1 MRAKGMWTPS
11 RKAPVP
17 PVEVSRLLLAALVA
31 AGALVSIAAS
41 GQLSWF
47 SGGFAVGAGAAF
59 VFSRLRR
66 SDAAGDP
73 VEDLEGREG

>member
-1 MRAKGMWTPS
+1 MWTPS
-11 RKAPVP
+11 VKASVP
-17 PVEVSRLLLAALVA
+17 PVEVPRLLLAALVA
-31 AGALVSIAAS
+31 AGAVVSIATS

-66 SDAAGDP
+66 SDPAGDP
-73 VEDLEGREG
+73 AESLEGRDG

>member
-1 MRAKGMWTPS
+1 MWTPS
-11 RKAPVP
+11 VKASVP

-31 AGALVSIAAS
+31 AGAVASIATS

-47 SGGFAVGAGAAF
+47 SGGVAVGAGAAF

-66 SDAAGDP
+66 PDPAGDP
-73 VEDLEGREG
+73 EESLEGRNG

>member
-1 MRAKGMWTPS
+1 M
-11 RKAPVP
+11 KARVP

-31 AGALVSIAAS
+31 AGALVSIATS

-59 VFSRLRR
+59 VFSRLSR
-66 SDAAGDP
+66 SGAVDDP
-73 VEDLEGREG
+73 VKGLEGREG